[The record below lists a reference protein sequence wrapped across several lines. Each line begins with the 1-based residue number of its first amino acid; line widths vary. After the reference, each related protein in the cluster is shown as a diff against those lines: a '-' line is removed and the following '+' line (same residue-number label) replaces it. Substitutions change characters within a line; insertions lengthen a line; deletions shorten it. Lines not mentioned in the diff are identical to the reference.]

1 MYSKFSHEYLELS
14 ESLGQTNDL
23 NDVLNLCGKVLK
35 DNCKIDGYL
44 INLISWDEKY
54 LVCRKIELPGE
65 FKGIESA
72 YAEFRYSL
80 AEVNSVVT
88 CYNKNKVVMLSKKTI
103 RQEPEVIQVRFD
115 RWQMNEMVVMPIP
128 TKNPDTPQ
136 GAILLFVNEGQIT
149 EDILTKISELLT
161 VFSNPINNAR
171 RYAKLKQREGVIK
184 AAASEQKRFL
194 SVMTD
199 ITERL
204 DTAQIYQIITREL
217 LTWWNFDMSAVWMQ
231 DGNELN
237 LRKLTC
243 RSASHNELHA
253 KLDKYYRSIS
263 YVLEAADSA
272 TAMSFLNNQHIYFHD
287 AIKVMSLPMA
297 EKDRIALELIK
308 TPRTFLFIP
317 IRRQEKPIGML
328 WLFSVDD
335 TVEITENDI
344 ALVESVTS
352 VVGTAVGNAQLY
364 STVEQQRYE
373 IETALNTLKNTQT
386 QLREAEQAK
395 LAAVVLAKEAAEAS
409 TLAKG
414 VFVANTSHEIR
425 TPLTAIM
432 GFAETLLDTS
442 PPNSDVERWSSFILR
457 NSRHLLGLINDILDA
472 SKIEAGKIGVEHI
485 LFPPLDLIL
494 DIEATIG
501 MLSQAKDLT
510 FNIEYTFP
518 LPDRIT
524 GDPTRLRQVLLNL
537 LNNSV
542 KFTHDGE
549 ITLQVNCDPQTESLH
564 FVVKDTGIG
573 MHQKDIENLF
583 QPFTQI
589 DVSTSRRYG
598 GTGLGLTIAR
608 ELVQLMGGQ
617 LDVTSHY
624 GVGSDFVF
632 DIKTGNLDSVTW
644 IKELSGKNSTPNLI
658 TKAAPPP
665 SLSGNVLVAD
675 DGPDNRELISLFIRN
690 TGARPYTV
698 NNGLEAVEIV
708 SQHAFDLIL
717 LDIQMPV
724 MDGVEAIKAMQKN
737 GCTLPIYALTANISK
752 EDIDIYKEAGFDGHH
767 AKPIDRL
774 GFYKLLEKHLEK
786 SYIKTE
792 KEPTLEFD
800 MSDIENEFLKRLP
813 EDIDAISQAFTDNDL
828 SELARL
834 SHKLK
839 GIAGSLGR
847 PDITDAAAVLEK
859 ESLNEKDPSSIGE
872 AMKQLKSLI

>member
-1 MYSKFSHEYLELS
+1 MYSTSSSEYLTLLEQLSQTIEL
-14 ESLGQTNDL
+14 D
-23 NDVLNLCGKVLK
+23 DVLDLCGKALRS
-35 DNCKIDGYL
+35 DCHIDGYL
-44 INLISWDEKY
+44 INLISWDDKF
-54 LVCRKIELPGE
+54 LVCRKIALPGK
-65 FKGIESA
+65 FQGIESA
-72 YAEFRYSL
+72 YSEFRYSL
-80 AEVNSVVT
+80 SEENSVVK
-88 CYNKNKVVMLSKKTI
+88 CYTKNKTIMLSKETI
-103 RQEPEVIQVRFD
+103 QQEPEVIQIRFD
-115 RWQMNEMVVMPIP
+115 RWRMSEMAVVPIP
-128 TKNPDTPQ
+128 TTDPDQPQ
-136 GAILLFVNEGQIT
+136 GAILLFVNKGRIT
-149 EDILTKISELLT
+149 EDMLSKVSELLT
-161 VFSNPINNAR
+161 VFSKPINNAR
-171 RYAKLKQREGVIK
+171 RFAKLKQRESVVK
-184 AAASEQKRFL
+184 ASAAEQKRFL
-194 SVMTD
+194 SMVTD
-199 ITERL
+199 VTERL
-204 DTAQIYQIITREL
+204 DTAQIYQIITREF
-217 LTWWNFDMSAVWMQ
+217 LTWWNFDMCAVWMQ
-231 DGNELN
+231 EGDELKMKI
-237 LRKLTC
+237 LTSRSQSHKRIHKRLEEYYHDISFKL
-243 RSASHNELHA
+243 EL
-253 KLDKYYRSIS
+253 
-263 YVLEAADSA
+263 ADSA
-272 TAMSFLNNQHIYFHD
+272 TSMSFLNNQHIYFHD
-287 AIKVMSLPMA
+287 TIKVLGLPMA
-297 EKDRIALELIK
+297 EKDRIALEIFE

-317 IRRQEKPIGML
+317 IRRQDKPIGML
-328 WLFSVDD
+328 WLISVDN

-344 ALVESVTS
+344 ALLESVTS

-364 STVEQQRYE
+364 TTVEKQRYE
-373 IETALNTLKNTQT
+373 IETALNSLKKTQV

-395 LAAVVLAKEAAEAS
+395 LAAVVQAKEAAEAS

-442 PPNSDVERWSSFILR
+442 PANSDAERWSSFILR

-472 SKIEAGKIGVEHI
+472 SKIEAGKIEVEQI
-485 LFPPLDLIL
+485 SFPPLDLIL

-518 LPDRIT
+518 LPDHIT

-549 ITLQVNCDPQTESLH
+549 ITLQVNCDPKTESLH

-632 DIKTGNLDSVTW
+632 YIKTGNLDSVTW

-675 DGPDNRELISLFIRN
+675 DGPDNRELISLYIRN

-698 NNGLEAVEIV
+698 NNGLEAVKIV

-724 MDGVEAIKAMQKN
+724 MDGVEAVKAMQKN

-786 SYIKTE
+786 CFIKTE
-792 KEPTLEFD
+792 KEPTLKFD
-800 MSDIENEFLKRLP
+800 ISDIENEFLKRLP

-859 ESLNEKDPSSIGE
+859 ESLKEKDPSSIGE